1 MGLKV
6 HNRQLQQLDCLLQL
20 RRHGQLLTKSE
31 LQAGFQH
38 CQIVV
43 AAPGCGAKPAIVS
56 ILKAKILAEIH
67 FSNCPIFND
76 FFGTT

>member
-1 MGLKV
+1 MGLQV
-6 HNRQLQQLDCLLQL
+6 HNRELQKFYCLLQL

-38 CQIVV
+38 RLVVV
-43 AAPGCGAKPAIVS
+43 AAAGCRAESGTVS
-56 ILKAKILAEIH
+56 ILKSKILAEIH